1 MATLQLTYDSVR
13 LEAAMKKSYR
23 IPQIEDPRA
32 VPDADDPVMI
42 NEFTDEVW
50 VSEMTRRWLRD
61 LVAEV
66 ERRAATPDLNPDE
79 AVVTR

>member
-13 LEAAMKKSYR
+13 LEAAMKVRYR

-32 VPDADDPVMI
+32 VPDEIDPVMI

-61 LVAEV
+61 LVADV

-79 AVVTR
+79 GVVTR